1 MDQRQEGVAQS
12 PSQVEVHVLLRSDA
26 EHVQDAEDSRAR
38 RCEARQPSAHG
49 SEHRSMSFTYLWRKM
64 KLRFSGAACLIL
76 PHKYKTVEGYRNKT
90 WTMCVRCGRIVEDLE
105 KR

>member
-1 MDQRQEGVAQS
+1 
-12 PSQVEVHVLLRSDA
+12 
-26 EHVQDAEDSRAR
+26 
-38 RCEARQPSAHG
+38 
-49 SEHRSMSFTYLWRKM
+49 MSFTYLWRKM